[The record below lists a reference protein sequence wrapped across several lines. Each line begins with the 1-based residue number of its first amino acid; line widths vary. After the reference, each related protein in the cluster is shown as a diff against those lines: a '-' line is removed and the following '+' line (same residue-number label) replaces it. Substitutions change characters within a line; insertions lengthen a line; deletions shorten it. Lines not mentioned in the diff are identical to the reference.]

1 MDSVTIQIYGES
13 YTLKAG
19 GDPSY
24 IKEVA
29 AFVDGKM
36 REISSGGK
44 AITTDKV
51 AMLAAL
57 NIADELFKA
66 RREWKLSDE
75 ETEKKIEELLSA
87 LQKAIGD

>member
-1 MDSVTIQIYGES
+1 MDNITIQIYGEN

-19 GDPSY
+19 NDPSY

-29 AFVDGKM
+29 AFVDEKM

-44 AITTDKV
+44 AVTTDKV

-57 NIADELFKA
+57 NIADEFFKSRLEWE
-66 RREWKLSDE
+66 RRDL
-75 ETEKKIEELLSA
+75 ETEKKVEKLLRL
-87 LQKAIGD
+87 LQEATGD

>member
-1 MDSVTIQIYGES
+1 VDNITIQIYGEN

-19 GDPSY
+19 DDPSY

-29 AFVDGKM
+29 AFVDEKM

-44 AITTDKV
+44 AVTTDKV

-57 NIADELFKA
+57 NIADDFFKS
-66 RREWKLSDE
+66 RLEWERKDL
-75 ETEKKIEELLSA
+75 ETEKKVEKLLRL
-87 LQKAIGD
+87 LQEATGD

>member
-24 IKEVA
+24 IKDVA

>member
-1 MDSVTIQIYGES
+1 MDNITIQIYGES

-19 GDPSY
+19 GDPAY

-29 AFVDGKM
+29 AFVDEKM

-57 NIADELFKA
+57 NIADELFKSRLEWE
-66 RREWKLSDE
+66 RRDQETDSKVEKLLR
-75 ETEKKIEELLSA
+75 LL
-87 LQKAIGD
+87 QEAIGD

>member
-36 REISSGGK
+36 REISSEGK